1 MLYIYIYIYILEGLE
16 GVILGFGYNVVKM
29 NGMKRVHGIQSDRLR
44 KAIFVFRLEAD
55 AYMYVHM
62 YYIGAYTYLLTI

>member
-1 MLYIYIYIYILEGLE
+1 M
-16 GVILGFGYNVVKM
+16 GFGYNVVKM

-55 AYMYVHM
+55 AYMY
-62 YYIGAYTYLLTI
+62 ICTISARILTYLLISTLEPNNKFAAASKI